1 MQLGEVEQI
10 LDELTPEQL
19 RAVCARS
26 ALRFTAALDLAVRG
40 SVDPDAK
47 ALGQTLAE
55 EQEAGGGAL
64 LTAGGA
70 AFGEAE
76 AAAAADGGESSLF
89 GGAQY
94 HRLMREFDAAVRA
107 LPAIGLLPEDV
118 TNAMGVSA
126 QDDPMHVS
134 RIACAIALSRSA
146 EQLGALVAR
155 LFLRL
160 QASVMH

>member
-26 ALRFTAALDLAVRG
+26 ALRFTDALDLAVRG